1 MVERIA
7 TITPIATRNTP
18 FTISLMMP
26 QRMPNTPKAVRI
38 IKPHIANPMCC
49 AICLKFAVA
58 VISSLFLIFLFLMR
72 IQENSELV
80 MNVSSKHVDIIKRYE
95 DGTYLDLFVI
105 ESQSYV
111 DPSMVARVMEYESVA
126 RMRYIRQN
134 FKKHV
139 PTHTRLP
146 MILTVVLYVGETK
159 WNAAKRLS
167 ELEIIHPGFEDMF
180 NEFKLNLIEL
190 NTNHKYNTG
199 EKATQDFF
207 DLLRMI
213 YRKQILKEN
222 LDREF
227 NRDAL
232 YFAYVVTKNKELLN
246 IYQESEKGDVK
257 VCRALDEMFEE
268 STNKGIQ
275 MGIRQGIEQGVE
287 RGVKNTQ
294 IKIAIKM
301 LVRNNQT
308 LEEIS
313 EIVGLDLDA
322 LRELKKS
329 I

>member
-1 MVERIA
+1 MNSIDIESKK
-7 TITPIATRNTP
+7 
-18 FTISLMMP
+18 FLG
-26 QRMPNTPKAVRI
+26 QPKNFVSIFNALLFDGKQVL
-38 IKPHIANPMCC
+38 KPEY
-49 AICLKFAVA
+49 LKD
-58 VISSLFLIFLFLMR
+58 
-72 IQENSELV
+72 ENSELV

-111 DPSMVARVMEYESVA
+111 DPSMVARVMEYESIA

-134 FKKHV
+134 FKKHI
-139 PTHTRLP
+139 PMHTRLP
-146 MILTVVLYVGETK
+146 MILTVVLYVGESK

-167 ELEIIHPGFEDMF
+167 ELEIIHPGFEEMF

-199 EKATQDFF
+199 EKATQDLF

-213 YRKQILKEN
+213 YTKQILKED

-246 IYQESEKGDVK
+246 IYQKSEKGDVK

-275 MGIRQGIEQGVE
+275 MGIKQGFEQGIEQGIVQGIE
-287 RGVKNTQ
+287 LNRFEVYQTMLDKGFS
-294 IKIAIKM
+294 IKAIASIFSVSEESIKKLLM
-301 LVRNNQT
+301 K
-308 LEEIS
+308 
-313 EIVGLDLDA
+313 A
-322 LRELKKS
+322 
-329 I
+329 